1 MRIAFDIHGT
11 LDKDGILRKLV
22 KSLLNTNNIIFII
35 SGSPTKE
42 IKLIIDLM
50 GINPKDV
57 IIISIVDYLKSKNIP
72 MQIKKGNWWCDDK
85 IWWESKGM
93 ICAEYE
99 IDMIFDDKIRY
110 KNHMPKETRF
120 ILWEGEIT

>member
-11 LDKDGILRKLV
+11 LDKDEGGILRKLV

-35 SGSPTKE
+35 SGSPTE
-42 IKLIIDLM
+42 GIKARIGLM

-57 IIISIVDYLKSKNIP
+57 IVISLVDYLKSKGVP
-72 MQIKKGNWWCDDK
+72 MYMKEGTWWCDDK
-85 IWWESKGM
+85 IWWKSKGM

-99 IDMIFDDKIRY
+99 IDMIFDDKIEY
-110 KNHMPKETRF
+110 KDHMPKETKF
-120 ILWEGEIT
+120 ILWEG